1 MTYETYRIIF
11 IAGAVACGV
20 MLAVSVLLFFLLRV
34 PHLIGDLSG
43 STARKAIR
51 GIREKNAATGDKV
64 FKSSPVNAARG
75 RVTDRM
81 TPSGRIIQRSPTP
94 YGPGAVTT
102 KISTQ
107 ELLQEHAAVA
117 AAPSAVPA
125 EPAGETTLLAENQVP
140 EAGATTVLAANQLP
154 PAIAVEFDIT
164 FVHTQERI

>member
-20 MLAVSVLLFFLLRV
+20 MLAVSVLLFFLLKV

-43 STARKAIR
+43 STARKTIR
-51 GIREKNAATGDKV
+51 GIREKNASTGDKV
-64 FKSSPVNAARG
+64 FRSSPVNAARG
-75 RVTDRM
+75 RLTDRM
-81 TPSGRIIQRSPTP
+81 TLSGRIIQRSPTP
-94 YGPGAVTT
+94 YGPGAVTS

-107 ELLQEHAAVA
+107 ELLQEQQAADA
-117 AAPSAVPA
+117 
-125 EPAGETTLLAENQVP
+125 TTLLAENQMP
-140 EAGATTVLAANQLP
+140 QEGETTLLSEP

>member
-20 MLAVSVLLFFLLRV
+20 MLAVSVLLFFLLKV

-64 FKSSPVNAARG
+64 FRSSPVNAARG
-75 RVTDRM
+75 RLTDRM

-94 YGPGAVTT
+94 YGPGAVTS
-102 KISTQ
+102 K
-107 ELLQEHAAVA
+107 LLQEQAADA
-117 AAPSAVPA
+117 
-125 EPAGETTLLAENQVP
+125 TTLLAENQMP
-140 EAGATTVLAANQLP
+140 QEGETTLLSEP

>member
-20 MLAVSVLLFFLLRV
+20 MLAVSVLLFFLLKV

-51 GIREKNAATGDKV
+51 GIREKNASTGDKV

-117 AAPSAVPA
+117 AAPSAAP
-125 EPAGETTLLAENQVP
+125 EPAGETTLLAENQPP
-140 EAGATTVLAANQLP
+140 ESGATTVLAANQVP

>member
-20 MLAVSVLLFFLLRV
+20 MLAVSVLLFFLLKV

-51 GIREKNAATGDKV
+51 GIREKNASTGDKV
-64 FKSSPVNAARG
+64 FRSSPVNAARG
-75 RVTDRM
+75 RLTDRM

-94 YGPGAVTT
+94 YGPGAITS

-107 ELLQEHAAVA
+107 ELLQEQAADA
-117 AAPSAVPA
+117 
-125 EPAGETTLLAENQVP
+125 TTLLAENQMP
-140 EAGATTVLAANQLP
+140 QEGETTLLSEP
-154 PAIAVEFDIT
+154 SAIAVEFDIT